1 MKPLQSYIKNLISE
15 GICIAFSGGVDS
27 SLLLK
32 IACMEA
38 KTQNQPLYAITF
50 DTALHPKTDL
60 LHAKK
65 LAEEFGAL
73 HIILSINELDNKII
87 LQNPID
93 RCYHCKKYLFET
105 LKDFANTHHLK
116 HILDGTNFDDLH
128 VYRPGLLALKE
139 LQIKSPLA
147 ELGITKNQVRQFAK
161 ELGLS
166 VAKRPSAPCLATR
179 IPYNT
184 PLDFSLLQ
192 KIEQGEAILS
202 EMGFSINRIRI
213 HQNIARIE
221 IEQNQFPLF
230 LQKQSEILIA
240 LQVLDIPYIT
250 LDLEGFRS
258 GSMDSHLSN
267 SLPKIQKNSQIE
279 IRKELPHEY

>member
-1 MKPLQSYIKNLISE
+1 MKSLQSYMKNLVPE

-50 DTALHPKTDL
+50 DTALHPKADL
-60 LHAKK
+60 IHAKK

-73 HIILSINELDNKII
+73 HIILSINELDNKMI

-105 LKDFANTHHLK
+105 LKEFANTHRLK

-128 VYRPGLLALKE
+128 VYRPGLVALTE

-147 ELGITKNQVRQFAK
+147 ELGITKNQVRQLAK

-184 PLDFSLLQ
+184 TLDLSLLQ
-192 KIEQGEAILS
+192 KVEQGETLLS
-202 EMGFSINRIRI
+202 QMGFLVNRIRI

-221 IEQNQFPLF
+221 IEPHQFPQF
-230 LQKQSEILIA
+230 LQKQSEILTA
-240 LQVLDIPYIT
+240 LQILDIPYIT

-258 GSMDSHLSN
+258 GSMDIDLST
-267 SLPKIQKNSQIE
+267 SIPQPLQTKE
-279 IRKELPHEY
+279 IRKELAHGH